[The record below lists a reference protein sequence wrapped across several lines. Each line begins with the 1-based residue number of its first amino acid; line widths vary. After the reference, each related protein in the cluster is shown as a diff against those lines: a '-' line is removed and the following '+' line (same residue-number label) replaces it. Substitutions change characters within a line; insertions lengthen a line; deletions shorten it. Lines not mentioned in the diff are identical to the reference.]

1 MANLPELPLEDG
13 DRIYVPPTPG
23 FVSAVGAINNENVFN
38 YKPGRTVKE
47 IIKIAGLREEAETDE
62 MFVLRAD
69 GSIVNKSAMGVFAS
83 LNNLELMPGD
93 TIVVPEKLDRENTRN
108 FVMRQLKDVSQI
120 LSQFGLGIAAIK
132 AIKNL

>member
-1 MANLPELPLEDG
+1 
-13 DRIYVPPTPG
+13 
-23 FVSAVGAINNENVFN
+23 
-38 YKPGRTVKE
+38 
-47 IIKIAGLREEAETDE
+47 

-108 FVMRQLKDVSQI
+108 FVMRQLKDISQI
-120 LSQFGLGIAAIK
+120 LSQFGLGVAAIK

>member
-1 MANLPELPLEDG
+1 
-13 DRIYVPPTPG
+13 
-23 FVSAVGAINNENVFN
+23 
-38 YKPGRTVKE
+38 
-47 IIKIAGLREEAETDE
+47 

-69 GSIVNKSAMGVFAS
+69 GSIVNKSGMGVFAS
-83 LNNLELMPGD
+83 LSNLELMPGD

-120 LSQFGLGIAAIK
+120 LSQFGLGVAAIK